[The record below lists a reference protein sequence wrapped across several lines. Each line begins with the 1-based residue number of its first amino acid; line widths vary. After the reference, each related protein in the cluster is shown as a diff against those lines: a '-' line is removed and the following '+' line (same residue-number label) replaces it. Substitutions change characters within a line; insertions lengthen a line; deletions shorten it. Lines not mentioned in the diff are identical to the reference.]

1 MEYARP
7 IVLSIAG
14 LDPCGGAGLLAD
26 IKTIEQHK
34 CLGFGVT
41 TAITCQTENRF
52 YSVKWIAEN
61 EIICQIEPL
70 LEQYKIAAVKIGLV
84 QSTQILYRILHLLT
98 ARGIPN
104 IVWDPVLSASAGFHF
119 NNHSDAVDLPKLLKK
134 ITLITPNLQEAIG
147 LSKISDPVNAAYAL
161 ADHTTVLLKGGHAP
175 TDVGTDHLFIH
186 SRKISLPPVA
196 KLLSSKHGSGCIL
209 SSSIAAFL
217 AKGGSLESACTNAK
231 RYIEKALASNSNLLT
246 YHHV

>member
-41 TAITCQTENRF
+41 TAITCQTEDRF
-52 YSVKWIAEN
+52 KSVRWLAEN

-70 LEQYKIAAVKIGLV
+70 LQQYDVAAVKIGLI
-84 QSTQILYRILHLLT
+84 QSTQTLDRILDVLT
-98 ARGIPN
+98 ARGIQN
-104 IVWDPVLSASAGFHF
+104 IVWDPVLTASAGFDF
-119 NNHSDAVDLPKLLKK
+119 NNHGDTIDFPTLLKK
-134 ITLITPNLQEAIG
+134 VTLITPNLQETIDLTNKTNPVSAART
-147 LSKISDPVNAAYAL
+147 LSDYTN
-161 ADHTTVLLKGGHAP
+161 VLLKGGHHP
-175 TDVGTDHLFIH
+175 TDQGTDYLFIQ
-186 SRKISLPPVA
+186 SQKISLPPIA
-196 KLLSSKHGSGCIL
+196 KQIYSKHGSGCIL
-209 SSSIAAFL
+209 SSSIASLL
-217 AKGGSLESACTNAK
+217 AKNESLESACINAK
-231 RYIEKALASNSNLLT
+231 FYIEKALASTPNLLA

>member
-41 TAITCQTENRF
+41 TAVTCQTEDRF
-52 YSVKWIAEN
+52 ESVRWIGEN

-70 LEQYKIAAVKIGLV
+70 LERYDIAAVKIGLI
-84 QSTQILYRILHLLT
+84 QSTQILDRILGLLT

-104 IVWDPVLSASAGFHF
+104 IVWDPVLTASAGFDF
-119 NNHSDAVDLPKLLKK
+119 NNHSDTVDLPKLLGK
-134 ITLITPNLQEAIG
+134 ITLITPNLQEAIH
-147 LSKISDPVNAAYAL
+147 LSNVSDPINAARTL
-161 ADHTTVLLKGGHAP
+161 ADYTAVLLKGGHAL
-175 TDVGTDHLFIH
+175 TDLGVDHLFID
-186 SRKISLPPVA
+186 SQKISLAPVT
-196 KLLSSKHGSGCIL
+196 KLPYPKHGSGCIL

-217 AKGGSLESACTNAK
+217 AKQESLESACTNAK
-231 RYIEKALASNSNLLT
+231 RYIEKALVSNSNLLA